1 MGKIERIFGASLRSG
16 EQPKISYLGINLNL
30 VTDGEARFEYLVDEA
45 CKGTVYVQA
54 RLSTSL
60 KRMHILLL
68 AHL

>member
-1 MGKIERIFGASLRSG
+1 MGKIERILGASLCGG
-16 EQPKISYLGINLNL
+16 EQPKISNLGINLNL
-30 VTDGEARFEYLVDEA
+30 VADGKARFEHLVNEA

-60 KRMHILLL
+60 KRVHIFLL